1 MSGALE
7 LLDAGLTS
15 DPARV
20 DQAARRYIAA
30 IKAERLAIGA
40 QDKLNDAAMQN
51 ASISTVTQEQID
63 GAGKTVRAARLAV
76 VAALAALEKECDR

>member
-20 DQAARRYIAA
+20 DQAAREYVKAVQAERAA
-30 IKAERLAIGA
+30 IHA

-63 GAGKTVRAARLAV
+63 QAGKTVRAARLAV
-76 VAALAALEKECDR
+76 VAALAVLEKECDR